1 MFKRTLMVAIASFAS
16 VASFASS
23 ILTCPGIAL
32 AAQPP
37 EPDREGYFH
46 NIDWSSWRVVDED
59 PNGLNCRRGAGTN
72 NAIVTR
78 FRLMTVLVP
87 VRPRQVKFDRD
98 GDPWM
103 EVRLANGSSCFVAAN
118 AWYVLPSWE
127 GN

>member
-1 MFKRTLMVAIASFAS
+1 MLKRTLMVAIASFAS
-16 VASFASS
+16 S
-23 ILTCPGIAL
+23 ILTCPICLENAL

-37 EPDREGYFH
+37 EPDREGYFR
-46 NIDWSSWRVVDED
+46 NIDWPFWRVVDED
-59 PNGLNCRRGAGTN
+59 TNGLNCRRGAGTN

-103 EVRLANGSSCFVAAN
+103 EVRLANGSSCLVSAN